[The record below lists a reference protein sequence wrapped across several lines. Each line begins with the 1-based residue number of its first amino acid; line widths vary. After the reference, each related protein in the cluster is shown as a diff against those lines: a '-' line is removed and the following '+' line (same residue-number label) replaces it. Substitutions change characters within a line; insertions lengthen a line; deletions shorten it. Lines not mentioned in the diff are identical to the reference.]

1 MKLLKFFIIFLI
13 LQILSTKLYAENNV
27 AFIDMQ
33 IIMDK
38 SLVGQSLKKQLE
50 NLHKKNLESFKKKED
65 SLKKKEQDVLTKKN
79 ILSKEEFQ
87 KEISNLRNE
96 VKNYNSERNEKINS
110 LTKKRLESM
119 EIILKTLSP
128 ILTEYSKNNNISIIM
143 DKKNIIIGKTELNIT
158 KEILILLDEKIKK
171 IKLN

>member
-1 MKLLKFFIIFLI
+1 M
-13 LQILSTKLYAENNV
+13 
-27 AFIDMQ
+27 
-33 IIMDK
+33 
-38 SLVGQSLKKQLE
+38 
-50 NLHKKNLESFKKKED
+50 
-65 SLKKKEQDVLTKKN
+65 
-79 ILSKEEFQ
+79 
-87 KEISNLRNE
+87 RNE

-128 ILTEYSKNNNISIIM
+128 ILTEFSKNNNISIIM
-143 DKKNIIIGKTELNIT
+143 DKKNIIIGKTELKIT

>member
-1 MKLLKFFIIFLI
+1 
-13 LQILSTKLYAENNV
+13 
-27 AFIDMQ
+27 
-33 IIMDK
+33 
-38 SLVGQSLKKQLE
+38 
-50 NLHKKNLESFKKKED
+50 
-65 SLKKKEQDVLTKKN
+65 
-79 ILSKEEFQ
+79 
-87 KEISNLRNE
+87 
-96 VKNYNSERNEKINS
+96 
-110 LTKKRLESM
+110 M

>member
-1 MKLLKFFIIFLI
+1 M
-13 LQILSTKLYAENNV
+13 
-27 AFIDMQ
+27 
-33 IIMDK
+33 
-38 SLVGQSLKKQLE
+38 
-50 NLHKKNLESFKKKED
+50 
-65 SLKKKEQDVLTKKN
+65 
-79 ILSKEEFQ
+79 
-87 KEISNLRNE
+87 RNE

-128 ILTEYSKNNNISIIM
+128 ILTEFSKNNNISIII

-158 KEILILLDEKIKK
+158 KEILVLLDEKIKK

>member
-1 MKLLKFFIIFLI
+1 MY
-13 LQILSTKLYAENNV
+13 Q
-27 AFIDMQ
+27 Q
-33 IIMDK
+33 
-38 SLVGQSLKKQLE
+38 
-50 NLHKKNLESFKKKED
+50 
-65 SLKKKEQDVLTKKN
+65 KKN

-128 ILTEYSKNNNISIIM
+128 ILTDYSKNNNISIIM